1 VQLIKSSPSDFTL
14 GAFRT
19 ILRRDPDPAG
29 ALDCI
34 LHLEAGYPRREIL
47 AKMLLSEEGQRNARS
62 FPGRSLL
69 LFRYRVGQMFRWL
82 PFVKARRLQRDRLLA
97 CLRRAATAQAAS
109 DEAATKAILS
119 EQNAEQLGRRASAL
133 EEKLKALSES
143 TSAQDRRLCEL
154 SAENV
159 NLRECLDVL
168 EKRHLHA
175 LVENMMLLV
184 SRQSALEIQLRQKL
198 PSDAADIA
206 DLSRKLR
213 ELASV
218 IEAGKPRG

>member
-1 VQLIKSSPSDFTL
+1 M
-14 GAFRT
+14 
-19 ILRRDPDPAG
+19 
-29 ALDCI
+29 

-69 LFRYRVGQMFRWL
+69 LLRYRLGQMFRWL

-97 CLRRAATAQAAS
+97 CLRRAATAQAATEDTNS
-109 DEAATKAILS
+109 KV
-119 EQNAEQLGRRASAL
+119 QQLAQKV
-133 EEKLKALSES
+133 EEWVES
-143 TSAQDRRLCEL
+143 TLSLDQRLREL
-154 SAENV
+154 SDDNA
-159 NLRECLDVL
+159 NLKECLDVL